1 MNHRHLVPIAA
12 LALCSCTVGPD
23 FQIPGFSGG
32 SKWKETQTTS
42 ATRLPDHWWR
52 LFNDR
57 ELNRLIDRALSANND
72 LAAAKA
78 RFDTARA
85 LVGVDRARMFPALNL
100 NGSGGESR
108 ASEGSTAQNMPPGA
122 TLDLDSQRYRGT
134 FDLSYDPDLWGRN
147 KRLLEAS
154 SAQAAQAEA
163 LLDSQ
168 RLGIATEVA
177 RQYFLLCGLDAQKTV
192 LEDTISSRQSTF
204 DLQKSKADAG
214 LIDGLSTSQARTEL
228 ELAKNDI
235 ALVERQ
241 RGSAEHA
248 LAVLCG
254 TRPSDFSI
262 THRGNSGALPT
273 IRPGLPA
280 EVLNR
285 RPDVR
290 AAEQNLRAT
299 NARIGVAAAA
309 FYPNFNLSASGG
321 FESIDVKS
329 FLDWENRVLA
339 IGAGIAAPVFDGGS
353 NRANFD
359 AAVAKRDE
367 ALAIYRN
374 TLLVALRE
382 VEDTLVDLKG
392 LAASNNALEQALTS
406 ARDSQRISQERY
418 DKGLSSYLEVVEAGR
433 TVLRVELVL
442 AQTRSQQRISLAAL
456 AKALGGGWSGKSSK

>member
-1 MNHRHLVPIAA
+1 MKPLY
-12 LALCSCTVGPD
+12 LALPAAFVLGSCTLGPD
-23 FQIPGFSGG
+23 FQLPGFSGG
-32 SKWKETQTTS
+32 SKWKETSATS

-57 ELNRLIDRALSANND
+57 ELTRLIDRALAANND

-78 RFDTARA
+78 RVDTARA
-85 LVGVDRARMFPALNL
+85 LVGVDRARLFPALNL
-100 NGSGGESR
+100 NASGGEAR
-108 ASEGSTAQNMPPGA
+108 VSEGSATRNMPPGFA
-122 TLDLDSQRYRGT
+122 IDLDSQRYRGT

-177 RQYFLLCGLDAQKTV
+177 RQYFLLRGLDAQKTV
-192 LEDTISSRQSTF
+192 LEDTIKSRQSTF

-254 TRPSDFSI
+254 TRPSDFSVP
-262 THRGNSGALPT
+262 HRETSGALPT

-290 AAEQNLRAT
+290 AAEQNLRAA
-299 NARIGVAAAA
+299 NARIGVAEAA
-309 FYPNFNLSASGG
+309 FYPNFSLSASGG

-329 FLDWENRVLA
+329 FLDWENRVLS
-339 IGAGIAAPVFDGGS
+339 IGAGMAAPIFDGGT

-359 AAVAKRDE
+359 AAVARRDE
-367 ALAIYRN
+367 ALATYKN

-392 LAASNNALEQALTS
+392 LAASRAALEQALAS
-406 ARDSQRISQERY
+406 ARDTRRIAQERY

-442 AQTRSQQRISLAAL
+442 AQTESQQRISLAAL
-456 AKALGGGWSGKSSK
+456 AKALGGGWSGK